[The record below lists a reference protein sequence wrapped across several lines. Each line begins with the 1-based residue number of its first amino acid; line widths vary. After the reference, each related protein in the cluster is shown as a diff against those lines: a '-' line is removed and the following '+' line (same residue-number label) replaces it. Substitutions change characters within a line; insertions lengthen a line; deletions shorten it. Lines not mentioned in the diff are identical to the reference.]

1 MYQSYYKSP
10 IGEIKIEANEKQIV
24 AIEFTDCKPIVDKPN
39 EITKSCE
46 KQLEEYF
53 LGKRKIFDVFL
64 NLVGTEFQ
72 KKVWNEVYKIP
83 YGKTVSYK
91 EIAKNI
97 ENEKAIRA
105 VGTAIGKN
113 PVAIIVPCH
122 RVIGSNGS
130 MTGYAYGIDKKVAL
144 LKLEKSHFEV

>member
-105 VGTAIGKN
+105 VGTAIAKN